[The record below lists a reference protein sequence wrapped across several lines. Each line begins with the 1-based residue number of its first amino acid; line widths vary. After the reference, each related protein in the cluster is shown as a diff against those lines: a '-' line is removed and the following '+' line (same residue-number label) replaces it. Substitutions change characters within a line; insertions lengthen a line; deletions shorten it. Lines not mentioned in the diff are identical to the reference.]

1 MIKKAAEYLHT
12 FALGEYILL
21 IDESN
26 FSLANFLADGCLST
40 AAAAAVAGIVI
51 SGAKMGAYVLRT
63 LSPSIGA
70 FVAFIPCLSMRE
82 SMSVLGYSGLNS
94 GLWLHRLLGVIHGIN
109 EGKILIIKQTSV
121 M

>member
-1 MIKKAAEYLHT
+1 MIKKAADHLHT

-82 SMSVLGYSGLNS
+82 SMSVLGIPASIPAYSYTDYSELYTES
-94 GLWLHRLLGVIHGIN
+94 MR
-109 EGKILIIKQTSV
+109 GKY
-121 M
+121 